1 MLNHPTI
8 EKLHRL
14 RLPGMA
20 RALTAQ
26 MSTAESTALS
36 FEERLGLLV
45 DEECTHRDETRLK
58 TRLRTA
64 ALRQSAC
71 LEDIDYRH
79 PRGLDKAMLKKLAG
93 GVWLREHL
101 NCLVTGPT
109 GVGKSFIACALAHQ
123 ACREGRTVRY
133 LRLPRLLSEL
143 GIARG
148 DGRYRKLLA
157 QLARTELIVLD
168 DFGLSAMS
176 DEQRRDLLEILE
188 DRYERRSTLVTSQ
201 FPVEHWHTLI
211 GDPTLA
217 DAILDRLVHNAYR
230 LELKGESMR
239 KQRKRLTDNEAA
251 TA

>member
-20 RALTAQ
+20 RALTTQ
-26 MSTAESTALS
+26 MSTADITALS

-45 DEECTHRDETRLK
+45 DEECTQREETRLK

-93 GVWLREHL
+93 GAWLREHL
-101 NCLVTGPT
+101 NCLLTGPT

-123 ACREGRTVRY
+123 ACRDGHSVRY
-133 LRLPRLLSEL
+133 LRLPRLLAEL
-143 GIARG
+143 GIAKG
-148 DGRYRKLLA
+148 DGRYRKLLT

-168 DFGLSAMS
+168 DFGLSAIS

-201 FPVEHWHTLI
+201 FPVEHWHQLI

-239 KQRKRLTDNEAA
+239 KQRKRLTDDEAA